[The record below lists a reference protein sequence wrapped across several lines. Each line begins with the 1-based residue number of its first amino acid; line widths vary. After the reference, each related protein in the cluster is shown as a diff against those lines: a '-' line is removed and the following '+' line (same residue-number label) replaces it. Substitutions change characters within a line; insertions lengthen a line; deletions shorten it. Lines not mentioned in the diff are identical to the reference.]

1 MKKLMS
7 IVLAVLFTFAGTAVF
22 AGTAHGIAKKPLT
35 QEQFATACEKGD
47 PEQVLNVSCDQVVAW
62 FKVYRADVR
71 IENAKEM
78 AKYVRTLTV
87 VSCGDGG
94 NHALNREVDGKILH
108 EAQSSRWE
116 REFGVGEECLYDNNR
131 AEIQFSTSCYNTPY
145 EKIGVKAPSITPA
158 AATAVA
164 TPTPAPKAP
173 LAEAAKQHVDRDGA
187 NPTNVSV
194 KVPVTIN
201 NGGSRATA
209 LIIVGGILAAV
220 GAVLIY
226 DHSKNDNSSSKT
238 PQPKIYTNPTGFRV
252 TIPLGG
258 S

>member
-164 TPTPAPKAP
+164 TPTPTPVAP
-173 LAEAAKQHVDRDGA
+173 LAEAAKNRVERDGD
-187 NPTNVSV
+187 NPV
-194 KVPVTIN
+194 KFSLTVN
-201 NGGSRATA
+201 NGDRGNMTA
-209 LIIVGGILAAV
+209 LVIGGSILLAVLAAI
-220 GAVLIY
+220 AY